1 MNAAARLVHQNVLSR
16 HLIWTHFLSRRH
28 ITVAI
33 LALAV
38 LLSALSIIYVTHV
51 TRILHATYQHNLA
64 EQDRLHVE
72 LGQLLLERST
82 WMMQSRVQQIAEDKL
97 GMVIP
102 DSKSVVIIHE

>member
-16 HLIWTHFLSRRH
+16 RLLWTHFLSRRNLV
-28 ITVAI
+28 VAM

-51 TRILHATYQHNLA
+51 TRILHAAYQHNLA

-72 LGQLLLERST
+72 RGQLLLERST
-82 WMMQSRVQQIAEDKL
+82 WMIQAHVQQIAEEKL
-97 GMVIP
+97 GMIIP